1 MNAEIFQGLQF
12 PDCNYNLLVQSLVQ
26 KDFTKYF
33 QVLWLQDIVSSLDSI
48 WICLKWFVMLE
59 TNYLFSSLMKPKKKF
74 AKIIWKIIMKLYD
87 NNMMEASTVGRASQL
102 AFGSILWVVFL
113 IMRNLTFKWIYG
125 NSSIELKVYIPHF
138 FLHR

>member
-87 NNMMEASTVGRASQL
+87 NNMMEACTVGRASQL

-113 IMRNLTFKWIYG
+113 IMRTLTFKWIYG
-125 NSSIELKVYIPHF
+125 NSSIELKVYIPLF